1 MIARRRC
8 LLPGHRPNMTIPVG
22 KVPRRSG
29 SHGSDGTQSR
39 DLCRDRANERPA
51 MSGNVTTCRPNPPT
65 TWRQI
70 TLSVRGMYVLS
81 TSTRARRR
89 QDSLLPHAKASPSRL
104 FVDAV
109 EIRPKRKLRTEVTR
123 RPHLARSKR
132 VAAVFVP
139 SRTFP
144 RAWHEIPESTRWP
157 FSPGD
162 AQVPAS
168 IWPAEPSPRVPSA

>member
-1 MIARRRC
+1 
-8 LLPGHRPNMTIPVG
+8 
-22 KVPRRSG
+22 
-29 SHGSDGTQSR
+29 
-39 DLCRDRANERPA
+39 
-51 MSGNVTTCRPNPPT
+51 
-65 TWRQI
+65 
-70 TLSVRGMYVLS
+70 MYVLS

-144 RAWHEIPESTRWP
+144 RAWHEVPESTRWP
-157 FSPGD
+157 FSPGVHKT
-162 AQVPAS
+162 QRRFRP
-168 IWPAEPSPRVPSA
+168 PRLARECLLLDLIELGLADRALVEERLRVGDLGSRVACACH